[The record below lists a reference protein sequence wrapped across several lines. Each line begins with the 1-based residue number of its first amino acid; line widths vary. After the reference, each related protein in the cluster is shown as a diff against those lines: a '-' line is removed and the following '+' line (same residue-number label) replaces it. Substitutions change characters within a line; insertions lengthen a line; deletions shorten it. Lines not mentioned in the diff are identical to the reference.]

1 VVYNSVSVCIQVH
14 MGNLNFSL
22 GQVQYDSLSHSIF
35 PLVAQIG
42 VGAVASLVAL
52 IVLIIVFIYRCV

>member
-1 VVYNSVSVCIQVH
+1 

-22 GQVQYDSLSHSIF
+22 GQVQYDSPSHSIF

-52 IVLIIVFIYRCV
+52 IVLIIVFIYRCVRNM